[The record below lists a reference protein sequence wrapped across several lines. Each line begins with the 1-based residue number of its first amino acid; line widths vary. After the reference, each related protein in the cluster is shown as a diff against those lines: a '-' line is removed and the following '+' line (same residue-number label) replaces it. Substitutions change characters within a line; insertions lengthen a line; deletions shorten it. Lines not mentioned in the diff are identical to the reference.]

1 MNGELDDL
9 ERNRREAAAAHV
21 PAVAQDRM
29 PPIPTAS
36 LTDAQAAQPSLL
48 PGWSIG
54 HVLTHLA
61 RNADSHVG
69 MLQAANEGRA
79 AAQYPGG
86 LEQRNADI
94 EAGQGRPAAA
104 LVADVIESN
113 GRLEAAWSAMTADGW
128 RGEGL
133 SVFGPVAVADLPFR
147 RWRETTLHHT
157 DLGLGYGWSQWPAA
171 YVRLEL
177 ARMTMQWA
185 SRKPMGLTSLPPAAM
200 ALPDAQRLAWLTGR
214 TSIEGLEAAG
224 IF

>member
-1 MNGELDDL
+1 
-9 ERNRREAAAAHV
+9 
-21 PAVAQDRM
+21 
-29 PPIPTAS
+29 
-36 LTDAQAAQPSLL
+36 
-48 PGWSIG
+48 
-54 HVLTHLA
+54 
-61 RNADSHVG
+61 
-69 MLQAANEGRA
+69 
-79 AAQYPGG
+79 
-86 LEQRNADI
+86 
-94 EAGQGRPAAA
+94 
-104 LVADVIESN
+104 
-113 GRLEAAWSAMTADGW
+113 MTADGW

-185 SRKPMGLTSLPPAAM
+185 SRKPMGLTSLPPAPM

>member
-9 ERNRREAAAAHV
+9 ERNRREAAAAH
-21 PAVAQDRM
+21 ALLVARLA
-29 PPIPTAS
+29 T

-69 MLQAANEGRA
+69 VLQAANEGRA